1 MTRCRECD
9 EPLAD
14 DVLLCDRCM
23 ERFTE
28 MMERWDAADDFEL
41 EGMR

>member
-14 DVLLCDRCM
+14 DVLLCDECM
-23 ERFTE
+23 ERFE
-28 MMERWDAADDFEL
+28 RMMERRQADDFER